1 MGAIQHPA
9 DMFIQP
15 DQIAI
20 GIGEAVLALSTA
32 AALAYFIFIRRYLA
46 DPGKEAK
53 DSAWLIEWE
62 KCNRPR
68 QIEIER
74 RRPSIDDL
82 FWRFY
87 R

>member
-1 MGAIQHPA
+1 MRHPA
-9 DMFIQP
+9 NMITQA

-20 GIGEAVLALSTA
+20 NIGEAVLTLSTA
-32 AALAYFIFIRRYLA
+32 AALGYFIFIRRYLA
-46 DPGKEAK
+46 DPDKELK

-68 QIEIER
+68 QIENER